1 MLKRFSQTLILTAA
15 ASVAA
20 GAAWADSH
28 MKNMS
33 DIPAECGKQW
43 TIVDRDNDGQV
54 TFEEGKAFA
63 EVEFGRLDANQDGK
77 ISQEEFDRCNDLSLS
92 AKIVSDAT
100 GSGEG
105 SEMKRET
112 FNGQP
117 VVNGMVMVDAT
128 VDENN
133 DKVLTLEEVAR
144 SYDKAAAGNED
155 KVVSRE
161 DQARYAG
168 SWFEAHDINNDGMV
182 SMKESTMDPAD
193 NPYTAVFDDMDEN
206 NDGNITLDEWSSHYQ
221 KVVEGAQSKSQQS
234 AGKDEGPVEA
244 IWHFFFS

>member
-1 MLKRFSQTLILTAA
+1 MLKRISLTLALTAA
-15 ASVAA
+15 TSLVA
-20 GAAWADSH
+20 GAALADSH
-28 MKNMS
+28 MKDMS
-33 DIPAECGKQW
+33 SIPAECGKQW
-43 TIVDRDNDGQV
+43 TIVDRDNDGDV

-63 EVEFGRLDANQDGK
+63 EVEFGRLDSNQDGK
-77 ISQEEFDRCNDLSLS
+77 ISKEEFNRCNDLSLS
-92 AKIVSDAT
+92 AKIVDEAS
-100 GSGEG
+100 GSGTEP
-105 SEMKRET
+105 ET

-128 VDENN
+128 VDDNN

-144 SYDKAAAGNED
+144 SYDKAAEGNQD

-206 NDGNITLDEWSSHYQ
+206 NDGNITIDEWSSHYQ
-221 KVVEGAQSKSQQS
+221 RVVEGAQSKSKQS
-234 AGKDEGPVEA
+234 AGKDEGPIDS

>member
-1 MLKRFSQTLILTAA
+1 MLKRTSHMLVLTAA

-28 MKNMS
+28 IKDMS

-54 TFEEGKAFA
+54 TVEEGKAFA

-77 ISQEEFDRCNDLSLS
+77 ISQEEFDQCNDLSLS
-92 AKIVSDAT
+92 ARIVGEAN
-100 GSGEG
+100 GSGDG
-105 SEMKRET
+105 SGTEPET

-117 VVNGMVMVDAT
+117 VINGMVMVDAT

-133 DKVLTLEEVAR
+133 DKVLTLEEAAR
-144 SYDKAAAGNED
+144 AYDKAAAGNED

-182 SMKESTMDPAD
+182 SMEESTMEPAD

-206 NDGNITLDEWSSHYQ
+206 GDGNITVDEWGSHYQ
-221 KVVEGAQSKSQQS
+221 KLVEDAQMKSKDSS
-234 AGKDEGPVEA
+234 GKDGGPVDA